1 MDRVLAA
8 AKAIASARRSR
19 APLKAL
25 PKDVAPR
32 DEAEGYQVQYALHD
46 LMQPHVGSLVGY
58 KIGCTSAVMQEYI
71 NIPHPCGG
79 GVFEK
84 VVHDS
89 GVRLPAA
96 EFVHVGV
103 ECEIAVRLPV
113 CVIHCVESSV
123 GRLLRLGQHLP
134 LSRDL
139 RLASLRWRRPRVKP
153 VASCFQEKTHGA
165 QQFP

>member
-1 MDRVLAA
+1 MERILAA

-25 PKDVAPR
+25 PKDVVPR

-46 LMQPHVGSLVGY
+46 LLQPQVGSLVGY

-96 EFVHVGV
+96 DFVHVGV
-103 ECEIAVRLPV
+103 ECEIAVRLARNLAASEAPLPPNGSRKRSRPT
-113 CVIHCVESSV
+113 IPRLRSSTTAMSN
-123 GRLLRLGQHLP
+123 GRR
-134 LSRDL
+134 S
-139 RLASLRWRRPRVKP
+139 ARRR
-153 VASCFQEKTHGA
+153 
-165 QQFP
+165 